1 MAHFR
6 DKGIFLVT
14 QAHEF
19 FVGLLQL
26 AVGATKFTGA
36 IVDAL
41 FQFLLESDKFFEE
54 AFRSAGN
61 VTDFILALDVESPG
75 KVGDPLMESSALSR

>member
-41 FQFLLESDKFFEE
+41 SSFLLESDKFFEE

-61 VTDFILALDVESPG
+61 VTLILIRLMSSLQGRRPVDG
-75 KVGDPLMESSALSR
+75 KFPALSR